1 MLIKNKTL
9 TKNKIILLVLI
20 LLIIGGAVAYFT
32 RPKETPQM
40 AEYRNV
46 ARHVLSTHKKSHWQE
61 NTFAACTSE
70 DCKTVEEIAKE
81 DKKEKPQAAGDDEL
95 LTMFEADVH
104 GNLVLSE
111 SARLNIEKL
120 YALNTPEELAE
131 KMQKLSGALPE
142 MAHRQVGNL
151 LDYYE
156 KYTQNLVEAYPP
168 EVEPVSLGDMLE
180 RFRGMHDLRLAYFGA
195 DAASAFYAAEE
206 KITLQL
212 LYLMANEKD
221 ESLSLEEKAQRAQH
235 ILQTSPELAAAYD
248 PDRE

>member
-46 ARHVLSTHKKSHWQE
+46 ARHVLSTHKKSHWQK
-61 NTFAACTSE
+61 NAFIACTSE
-70 DCKTVEEIAKE
+70 DCMSVEQSAPAEVKGG
-81 DKKEKPQAAGDDEL
+81 PPAADDEI
-95 LTMFEADVH
+95 LTMFQADSH

-156 KYTQNLVEAYPP
+156 KYTQNLMEAYPP

>member
-9 TKNKIILLVLI
+9 TVRMVILLVLI
-20 LLIIGGAVAYFT
+20 LLVIGGAVAYFT
-32 RPKETPQM
+32 RQKESPEL
-40 AEYRNV
+40 AEYRSV

-111 SARLNIEKL
+111 KARLNIEKL
-120 YALNTPEELAE
+120 YALNTPEELTE
-131 KMQKLSGALPE
+131 KMEKLSGILPE
-142 MAHRQVGNL
+142 MAYRQVGNL
-151 LDYYE
+151 VDYYE
-156 KYTQNLVEAYPP
+156 KYTENLMTAYPP
-168 EVEPVSLGDMLE
+168 EVEPKSLEDMLE

-195 DAASAFYAAEE
+195 DVATAFYAAEE

-212 LYLMANEKD
+212 LYLMAIEKD
-221 ESLSLEEKAQRAQH
+221 ESLSLDEKAQRAQH
-235 ILQTSPELAAAYD
+235 LLQTNPELAAAYD